1 MIIHC
6 RLIDVLQPMV
16 VQLVR
21 TLGVMTL
28 KVVGALPTHWPKL
41 NIMSRTVKQAY
52 RKSRRFDKQCRNNG
66 SCSYCRD
73 NRLHKHNKKLQATT
87 YSLNT
92 NEF

>member
-1 MIIHC
+1 
-6 RLIDVLQPMV
+6 MV

-52 RKSRRFDKQCRNNG
+52 RKSRAFDRTCRNNG
-66 SCSYCRD
+66 SCSYCRK
-73 NRLHKHNKKLQATT
+73 NRLYNTNKKLQATT

-92 NEF
+92 N

>member
-41 NIMSRTVKQAY
+41 NIMSRTIKQA
-52 RKSRRFDKQCRNNG
+52 RKAKAKSCMNNG
-66 SCSYCRD
+66 GCPYCER
-73 NRLHKHNKKLQATT
+73 NRLHNTNKKLEATT

-92 NEF
+92 INK